1 MTLFGKRVFADKV
14 GLLRGDLRVGLK
26 SNDECPFKRQKRKY
40 RDPQGGEG
48 HVEMEAAGRGQEVSP
63 PEGVWLP
70 SVW

>member
-1 MTLFGKRVFADKV
+1 MRSSWI
-14 GLLRGDLRVGLK
+14 RMGLK

-40 RDPQGGEG
+40 RDPQGVDGY
-48 HVEMEAAGRGQEVSP
+48 VEMEAAGRGQEVSP